1 VATSAAALLADALG
15 QQHPHALSAAANVAI
30 FTALGGSPQAAA
42 DQLADLAER
51 TADALGEEH
60 PLTLRC
66 VANLCLVRDAS
77 VDEVVTRLGGRLG
90 TDHPAVVALRN
101 GEYLYRVLDPH
112 PY

>member
-1 VATSAAALLADALG
+1 LG
-15 QQHPHALSAAANVAI
+15 RQHPHALSAAANVAI
-30 FTALGGSPQAAA
+30 FTALSGSPEAAA

-60 PLTLRC
+60 PIALRC
-66 VANLCLVRDAS
+66 LANLCLVRSESADP
-77 VDEVVTRLGGRLG
+77 VEERLARRLG

-101 GEYLYRVLDPH
+101 REYLYRVLDPH